1 MKTVDTKRS
10 KAVSASELAQ
20 VGVCERLMVFEQLYG
35 KRSSVAQRKAI
46 KRGLTEH
53 ARFYQEGIHAPA
65 RRGRCYIATL
75 ILGPGHETMV
85 LRQFRDQVLRP
96 YRAGRWAITVYY
108 RTAPAICQ
116 ILKDWPCL
124 QPAVRGVLR
133 LITQLVACLVPSGE
147 GDHGA

>member
-1 MKTVDTKRS
+1 MKVDETKRS

-20 VGVCERLMVFEQLYG
+20 MGVCERLMVFEHLYG
-35 KRSSVAQRKAI
+35 KRPSMAQRKAI
-46 KRGLTEH
+46 KRGLVEH

-65 RRGRCYIATL
+65 MRGRCYIATL
-75 ILGPGHETMV
+75 ILGSGHETMV

-96 YRAGRWAITVYY
+96 YGAGRWTIAMYY

-116 ILKDWPCL
+116 ILNHWPYL
-124 QPAVRGVLR
+124 QPAVRWVLR
-133 LITQLVACLVPSGE
+133 LIARTIDCLMEDGE